1 MKYYSCLS
9 CHRRIEVLGNEQL
22 LRCRCGEYE
31 EHLLIEVD
39 RKGNPI
45 KRMMECDTCGDR
57 YGDLSKKKCMSCKTN
72 LKLVEVKE

>member
-1 MKYYSCLS
+1 MRYYSCLS

-45 KRMMECDTCGDR
+45 KKE
-57 YGDLSKKKCMSCKTN
+57 
-72 LKLVEVKE
+72 VEDGKSN

>member
-1 MKYYSCLS
+1 MRYWKCLT
-9 CHRRIEVLGNEQL
+9 CYRTIDGYKNEQL

-45 KRMMECDTCGDR
+45 KKE
-57 YGDLSKKKCMSCKTN
+57 
-72 LKLVEVKE
+72 VEKDD